1 VAAFSSPAHDGVDMS
16 LRFVALALALALA
29 ACSSPAK
36 PVASSTS
43 SGGSDS
49 KLGNHGAVC
58 GLGSRHE
65 SSSDAP
71 APVECSAGLQCCYPC
86 GIDGC
91 DDVCMTPDECNEKRP

>member
-1 VAAFSSPAHDGVDMS
+1 MLRLLLTAALV
-16 LRFVALALALALA
+16 A

-36 PVASSTS
+36 PTS
-43 SGGSDS
+43 NVTTPPAD
-49 KLGNHGAVC
+49 KVGNHGAVC

-65 SSSDAP
+65 NSSDAP

-91 DDVCMTPDECNEKRP
+91 DDICMTPDECNEKRP